1 MPELEKIVE
10 RPLITITNLIWS
22 FNKET
27 HRVQLLLVKRKDEP
41 FADRWALP
49 ETLLRENESADQAAV
64 RLIKEKIGLDLPET
78 STEQLATFT
87 SPHRTPGERALALT
101 YMTYMPAMP
110 NLRPGYGASD
120 VAWFAFENF
129 GHKYELFSADKDLT
143 FELEEKSH
151 ALAFDHDE
159 IIAVAIQRIRNKLD
173 YQPSILQIL
182 GPEFTLREA
191 REVYAPFF
199 QTTVDEI
206 DNSNFRKTHG
216 SLFTELGVQKN
227 YHKSG
232 RPPKI
237 YCLKETQSNI
247 LWRKANNKQG

>member
-49 ETLLRENESADQAAV
+49 ETLLLLRENESADQAAV

-101 YMTYMPAMP
+101 YMTYLPAMP
-110 NLRPGYGASD
+110 NLRPGYGAAMLPGSPL
-120 VAWFAFENF
+120 
-129 GHKYELFSADKDLT
+129 KTSATSMSFFPLT
-143 FELEEKSH
+143 
-151 ALAFDHDE
+151 
-159 IIAVAIQRIRNKLD
+159 R
-173 YQPSILQIL
+173 
-182 GPEFTLREA
+182 T
-191 REVYAPFF
+191 
-199 QTTVDEI
+199 
-206 DNSNFRKTHG
+206 
-216 SLFTELGVQKN
+216 
-227 YHKSG
+227 
-232 RPPKI
+232 
-237 YCLKETQSNI
+237 
-247 LWRKANNKQG
+247 

>member
-27 HRVQLLLVKRKDEP
+27 HRVQLLLVKRKDQP

-64 RLIKEKIGLDLPET
+64 RLIKEKIGLDLPES

-87 SPHRTPGERALALT
+87 APHRAPGERALALT
-101 YMTYMPAMP
+101 YMTYLPAMP
-110 NLRPGYGASD
+110 ALRPGYGATA

-129 GHKYELFSADKDLT
+129 GHKYELISSDQT
-143 FELEEKSH
+143 FEIAKGSH

-173 YQPSILQIL
+173 YQPTILQIL

-199 QTTVDEI
+199 QTTVDKI

-216 SLFTELGVQKN
+216 FFLTETGVQKN

-232 RPPKI
+232 RPPKL
-237 YCLKETQSNI
+237 YRLKDLKNNI
-247 LWRKANNKQG
+247 LWSKVDPK